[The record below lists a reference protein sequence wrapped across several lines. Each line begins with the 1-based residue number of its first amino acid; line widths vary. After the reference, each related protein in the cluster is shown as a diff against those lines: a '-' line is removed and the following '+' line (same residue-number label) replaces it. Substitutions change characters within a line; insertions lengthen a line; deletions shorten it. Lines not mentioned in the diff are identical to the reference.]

1 MPRADCQAGPRYT
14 GSVTKRDPHDVLG
27 VPVGAGTVA
36 IRSAW
41 RRLARANHPDLTA
54 DDPKAVQL
62 ATTRMAE
69 INAAYEILRRAIAA
83 GRPLGEGSEPGSSRA
98 EASGTGGRRG
108 GPPRPKPTR
117 PVTGRLDTTDTFRT
131 RNATSGPGVTLPGHP
146 PRRADRIDSE
156 APRASDPNGPLER
169 ARVRRFRA
177 PPRPSLADARAF
189 EISFGKFHGHRLGD
203 IAAFEPSYID
213 WIARTIQRDPDLASA
228 ARVVRDDLDAR
239 SVVRRVRHDVRPR
252 RASA

>member
-1 MPRADCQAGPRYT
+1 M
-14 GSVTKRDPHDVLG
+14 TKRDPHDVLG
-27 VPVGAGTVA
+27 VPVGAGSVA

-54 DDPKAVQL
+54 DDPEAVQQ

-83 GRPLGEGSEPGSSRA
+83 ESPLGGRSEFDGA
-98 EASGTGGRRG
+98 GAGTAGGDPRRG

-117 PVTGRLDTTDTFRT
+117 PVTGRLDTTETFRS
-131 RNATSGPGVTLPGHP
+131 RNAASGPSVPLPGHP

-169 ARVRRFRA
+169 GRVARFRA
-177 PPRPSLADARAF
+177 PPRPSVDQARDF
-189 EISFGKFHGHRLGD
+189 EITFGKFHGHRLGE

-213 WIARTIQRDPDLASA
+213 WVARTIQRDPDLASA

-239 SVVRRVRHDVRPR
+239 GVVRRVRQDVRPR
-252 RASA
+252 RESA

>member
-1 MPRADCQAGPRYT
+1 MPRADCQAVAGYT
-14 GSVTKRDPHDVLG
+14 GDVTKRDPHDVLG
-27 VPVGAGTVA
+27 VPIGAGSVA

-54 DDPKAVQL
+54 DDPAAVQQ

-69 INAAYEILRRAIAA
+69 INAAYEILRRALAA
-83 GRPLGEGSEPGSSRA
+83 GSPADDGSTFDGAGPGA
-98 EASGTGGRRG
+98 AGGGARRG

-117 PVTGRLDTTDTFRT
+117 PVTGRLDTTETFRT
-131 RNATSGPGVTLPGHP
+131 RNAPSGPSVTLPGQP
-146 PRRADRIDSE
+146 PRRADRMDSE

-169 ARVRRFRA
+169 GRVRRFRP
-177 PPRPSLADARAF
+177 PPRPRIGEARDF
-189 EISFGKFHGHRLGD
+189 EISFGKFHGHRLGE

-213 WIARTIQRDPDLASA
+213 WVARTIQRDPDLAAA

-239 SVVRRVRHDVRPR
+239 GVVRRVRHDVRPR
-252 RASA
+252 RESA